1 MFLSNLSIKRPV
13 FATMMMAALLVLGLF
28 SMRRL
33 PLDEMPDV
41 EFPFLM
47 VQTVYP
53 GAGPEAV
60 EREVTKK
67 IEEAVNPIE
76 GVKRIESSSV
86 EGVSMIFIEFE
97 LKTKV
102 MDAQSDVRAKLDA
115 LRPSL
120 PADIETPV
128 VSRFDFRA
136 SPIVSLALTGE
147 GLSMRDLTQLA
158 TETISRRLETVD
170 GVGNVTVVGGLDRQ
184 INVLLLPPRME
195 ALGVSPDMVVAALR
209 RENMD
214 APAGRVE
221 RGIGEQL
228 VRVRG
233 RVRDPQQFASVAVSV
248 RDGAVVRLGD
258 VARIEDTQEEQR
270 SAAEYSGR
278 RAIGIDIRRISG
290 SNVVEVA
297 DGVRG
302 EVDQLN
308 ALLPRG
314 VRLDVIR
321 DNSVWIRES
330 LSDVQLTLV
339 LGALLTVFIVFLFLN
354 SWRSTVITGLTL
366 PVSVIS
372 AFLALYMF
380 GFTINTMTLMALSL
394 AIGMLIDDAI
404 VVREN
409 IVRHVEHG
417 EDHYTAAGRGT
428 SEIGFAVMAT
438 TMSVLAVFVPVGFMG
453 GIIGKFFFEFGITV
467 AFAIAVSLFVSFTL
481 DPMLSS
487 IWYDPQA
494 EGHAER
500 GPIGKT
506 LERFNGRFRDLG
518 VWYRSV
524 IAWAL
529 DHRKTTMGVALG
541 AFVLAIS
548 LFGVGAVG
556 GEFMPTSDRSELE
569 ITIETP
575 VGSSLEYTQAKAD
588 ELDAYLRSLPEVQ
601 FTYVTIGGGQQA
613 TVTDGTMYVRL
624 RPVHQRERSQ
634 TEVMVA
640 LRKELQRF
648 RGVRAYV
655 IDAGGMGGGQR
666 PIQLN
671 ILGPDLA
678 RLQEISDRALAA
690 IRDVPGLVDLSS
702 SLEGRKPE
710 FVVELDRD
718 LAANLGLTIGSVS
731 TGLRTVLSGVTATN
745 YEDASGLTHDVV
757 VRLAPEFRQ
766 SAADLARVPLATTR
780 PDPRTMSVAMVPLGQ
795 VARIVPGGAPNE
807 VKRYQLERMVR
818 LEASYQGRTLTQVS
832 GDIDRRLAAGGMLP
846 TGYRIATGGEQEM
859 FIESVGYMLESLVL
873 AIVFVYLILA
883 SQFGS
888 FLQPLAI
895 MLSLPLSLVGVML
908 GLMVTRGSFNIMS
921 MIGVIMLMG
930 LVTKNAI
937 LLVDFTNKA
946 RAAGSNRRAALI
958 DAGQIR
964 LRPIMM
970 TTLAMIF
977 GMLPTALALGEGG
990 EFRAPMARAVIGGL
1004 ITSTLLTL
1012 IVVPVV
1018 YTFLDDAGSRVVAR
1032 LTAGEEKKL
1041 AKAHHTPVHG
1051 EPVPGAVPEV
1061 FPAD

>member
-13 FATMMMAALLVLGLF
+13 FATMMMVALMVLGLF
-28 SMRRL
+28 SLRRL

-47 VQTVYP
+47 VQTIYP

-67 IEEAVNPIE
+67 IEEAINPIA

-86 EGVSMIFIEFE
+86 EGVSTIFVEFE
-97 LKTKV
+97 LETKV
-102 MDAQSDVRAKLDA
+102 MDAQADVRSKLDA

-120 PADIETPV
+120 PSDIETPV
-128 VSRFDFRA
+128 VSRFDFRQ
-136 SPIVSLALTGE
+136 SPIVSLALSGE
-147 GLSMRDLTQLA
+147 GWALRDLTQLA
-158 TETISRRLETVD
+158 TETISRRIETVD
-170 GVGNVTVVGGLDRQ
+170 GVGNVTVVGGLQRE
-184 INVLLLPPRME
+184 IHVLLLPPRME
-195 ALGVSPDMVVAALR
+195 ALGVSPEMVVGALR

-228 VRVRG
+228 VRVKG
-233 RVRDPQQFASVAVSV
+233 RVRDPRAFAALVVTV
-248 RDGAVVRLGD
+248 RGGTPVRLGD
-258 VARIEDTQEEQR
+258 VARIEDAQEEER
-270 SAAEYSGR
+270 TAAEFSGR
-278 RAIGIDIRRISG
+278 RAIGIDIRRMSG
-290 SNVVEVA
+290 SNIVAVA

-302 EVDQLN
+302 TVAELN
-308 ALLPRG
+308 AQLPRG
-314 VRLDVIR
+314 VRLEVIR

-330 LSDVQLTLV
+330 LADVQLTLV
-339 LGALLTVFIVFLFLN
+339 LGALLTVLIVFLFLN

-372 AFLALYMF
+372 AFLAIYAF

-409 IVRHVEHG
+409 IVRHVERG
-417 EDHYTAAGRGT
+417 EDHYTAAGEGT
-428 SEIGFAVMAT
+428 SEIGFAVLAT
-438 TMSVLAVFVPVGFMG
+438 TLSVLAVFIPVGFMG
-453 GIIGKFFFEFGITV
+453 GIIGKFFFQFGITV

-500 GPIGKT
+500 GPIGRQ
-506 LERFNGRFRDLG
+506 LERFNQRFRDLG
-518 VWYRSV
+518 AWYRTV

-529 DHRKTTMGVALG
+529 DHRKTTVGVAIG

-548 LFGVGAVG
+548 LFGIGAVG
-556 GEFMPTSDRSELE
+556 GEFMPKSDRSEFE
-569 ITIETP
+569 VTVKTP
-575 VGSSLEYTQAKAD
+575 VGSSLAYTRAKTE
-588 ELDAYLRSLPEVQ
+588 ELDRFIRALPEVE
-601 FTYVTIGGGQQA
+601 FTYLTIGGGQQA
-613 TVTDGTMYVRL
+613 TVTDGTIYVRL
-624 RPVHQRERSQ
+624 KPVAVRARSQ
-634 TEVMVA
+634 EEVMVA
-640 LRKELQRF
+640 LRAAVPPF

-655 IDAGGMGGGQR
+655 MEAGGMGGGQR
-666 PIQLN
+666 PIQVN

-690 IRDVPGLVDLSS
+690 IRPVPGLVDLSS

-718 LAANLGLTIGSVS
+718 LAANLGVTIGSVS
-731 TGLRTVLSGVTATN
+731 TGLRTVLSGSVASN
-745 YEDASGLTHDVV
+745 FEDASGLTHDVV
-757 VRLAPEFRQ
+757 VRLAPEFRE
-766 SAADLARVPLATTR
+766 SSTDLARVPLATTQVDQR
-780 PDPRTMSVAMVPLGQ
+780 SGSLVMVPLGQ
-795 VARIVPGGAPNE
+795 VARILPSGAPSE
-807 VKRYQLERMVR
+807 IKRYQLERMVR
-818 LEASYQGRTLTQVS
+818 IEGNYQGRSLTQVS
-832 GDIDRRLAAGGMLP
+832 GDIQRQLRQGSVLP

-859 FIESVGYMLESLVL
+859 FIETVGYVVESLVL

-895 MLSLPLSLVGVML
+895 MLALPLSLIGVML
-908 GLMVTRGSFNIMS
+908 GLLLTRGTFNIMS

-937 LLVDFTNKA
+937 LLVDFANKA
-946 RAAGSNRRAALI
+946 RATGSPRREALI

-1004 ITSTLLTL
+1004 VTSTLLTL

-1018 YTFLDDAGSRVVAR
+1018 YTYFDDFGSRVVAW
-1032 LTAGEEKKL
+1032 LTSKEEVKKVRAEEAG
-1041 AKAHHTPVHG
+1041 V
-1051 EPVPGAVPEV
+1051 VPGSLPEA

>member
-13 FATMMMAALLVLGLF
+13 FATMMMLALVVLGLF

-33 PLDEMPDV
+33 PLDEMPNV
-41 EFPFLM
+41 EFPFLL

-53 GAGPEAV
+53 GASPEAV

-67 IEEAVNPIE
+67 IEEAVNPVQ

-86 EGVSMIFIEFE
+86 EGMSMVFIEFQ

-102 MDAQSDVRAKLDA
+102 MDAQADVRAKLDA

-120 PADIETPV
+120 PTDIDDPV
-128 VSRFDFRA
+128 ISRFDFRQ
-136 SPIVSLALTGE
+136 SPIVSLALSGE
-147 GLSMRDLTQLA
+147 GWATRDLTLLA
-158 TETISRRLETVD
+158 TETISRRIEAVD
-170 GVGNVTVVGGLDRQ
+170 GVGNVDVVGGLDREIQ
-184 INVLLLPPRME
+184 VQLLPPRME

-233 RVRDPQQFASVAVSV
+233 RIRDPRQFANITVAM
-248 RDGAVVRLGD
+248 RGGAAVRLGE

-270 SAAEYSGR
+270 TAAEFSGR

-290 SNVVEVA
+290 SNIVEVA
-297 DGVRG
+297 AGVRVA
-302 EVDQLN
+302 VDQLN
-308 ALLPRG
+308 AQFPAG
-314 VRLDVIR
+314 VHLDVIR
-321 DNSVWIRES
+321 DNSVWIQES
-330 LSDVQLTLV
+330 LADVEMTLI
-339 LGALLTVFIVFLFLN
+339 LGAILTVFIVFLFLN

-366 PVSVIS
+366 PVSVVS
-372 AFLALYMF
+372 AFLAIYAF

-417 EDHYTAAGRGT
+417 EDHHTAASRGT
-428 SEIGFAVMAT
+428 SEIGFAVLST
-438 TMSVLAVFVPVGFMG
+438 TLTVLAVFVPVGFMG
-453 GIIGKFFFEFGITV
+453 GIVGKFFYEFGITV

-487 IWYDPQA
+487 VWYDPQA

-500 GPIGKT
+500 GPIGKA
-506 LERFNGRFRDLG
+506 LERFDDRFRDLG
-518 VWYRSV
+518 VWYRGV

-529 DHRKTTMGVALG
+529 GHRKTTVGIALG
-541 AFVLAIS
+541 AFVLAMG

-556 GEFMPTSDRSELE
+556 GEFFPQMDRSEFQV
-569 ITIETP
+569 TVETP
-575 VGSSLEYTQAKAD
+575 VGSSLAYTQAKAD
-588 ELDAYLRSLPEVQ
+588 EVDRLVRALPEVQ
-601 FTYVTIGGGQQA
+601 FTYLTIGGGMQS
-613 TVTDGTMYVRL
+613 TVTDGTLFVRM
-624 RPVHQRERSQ
+624 RPRAERSRSQ
-634 TEVMVA
+634 QEVMVA
-640 LRKELQRF
+640 LRQVLPRF
-648 RGVRAYV
+648 RGVKAYV
-655 IDAGGMGGGQR
+655 LDAGGMGGGER
-666 PIQLN
+666 PIQVN

-678 RLQEISDRALAA
+678 RLQEISDRSLAA
-690 IRDVPGLVDLSS
+690 IRDVSGLVDLSS

-710 FVVELDRD
+710 FVVQLDRD
-718 LAANLGLTIGSVS
+718 LAADLGVTIGSVS
-731 TGLRTVLSGVTATN
+731 TGLRTVLSGVTATDF
-745 YEDASGLTHDVV
+745 EDASGLTHDVV

-766 SAADLARVPLATTR
+766 SSADLARVPLATTHV
-780 PDPRTMSVAMVPLGQ
+780 DTRTMGLVMVPLGQ
-795 VARIVPGGAPNE
+795 VAHIAPSGAPNE
-807 VKRYQLERMVR
+807 IRHYQLERMVR
-818 LEASYQGRTLTQVS
+818 LEANYQGRTLTQVS
-832 GDIDRRLAAGGMLP
+832 ADIDGRLREGNILP
-846 TGYRIATGGEQEM
+846 TGYRIATAGMQQM
-859 FIESVGYMLESLVL
+859 FVESVGYLLESLVL
-873 AIVFVYLILA
+873 AITFVYLILA

-895 MLSLPLSLVGVML
+895 MLSLPLSLIGVML
-908 GLMVTRGSFNIMS
+908 GLMLTRGSFNMLS

-937 LLVDFTNKA
+937 LLVDFANKA
-946 RAAGSNRRAALI
+946 REAGAERRAALI

-964 LRPIMM
+964 LRPIIM

-990 EFRAPMARAVIGGL
+990 EMRAPMARAVIGGL
-1004 ITSTLLTL
+1004 ITSTILTL
-1012 IVVPVV
+1012 VVVPVV
-1018 YTFLDDAGSRVVAR
+1018 YTYLDDVGSRVVAF

-1041 AKAHHTPVHG
+1041 KKAHRPSG
-1051 EPVPGAVPEV
+1051 EVAPGVAPEV
-1061 FPAD
+1061 FPADD

>member
-13 FATMMMAALLVLGLF
+13 FATMMMMALMVLGLF

-41 EFPFLM
+41 EFPFIL
-47 VQTVYP
+47 VQTRYA
-53 GAGPEAV
+53 GAGPDAV

-67 IEEAVNPIE
+67 IEEAVNPIA

-86 EGVSMIFIEFE
+86 EGFSTLFIEFE
-97 LKTKV
+97 LSTKV
-102 MDAQSDVRAKLDA
+102 MDAQSDVRSKLDA

-128 VSRFDFRA
+128 VSRFDFRS
-136 SPIVSLALTGE
+136 SPIVSLALSGE
-147 GLSMRDLTQLA
+147 GLAMRDLTQLA
-158 TETISRRLETVD
+158 TETISRRIETVD
-170 GVGNVTVVGGLDRQ
+170 GVGNVTVVGGLQRE
-184 INVLLLPPRME
+184 IHVLLLPPRME
-195 ALGVSPDMVVAALR
+195 ALGVSPDMVVGALR

-221 RGIGEQL
+221 AGIGEQL

-233 RVRDPQQFASVAVSV
+233 RVRDPQQFANLVVTV
-248 RDGAVVRLGD
+248 RGGMPVRLGQ
-258 VARIEDTQEEQR
+258 VARIEDAQEEER
-270 SAAEYSGR
+270 SAAQYSGR

-297 DGVRG
+297 DGVRKAVG
-302 EVDQLN
+302 QLG
-308 ALLPRG
+308 AQLPQG
-314 VRLDVIR
+314 VRLEVIR

-330 LSDVQLTLV
+330 LADVQVTLV

-372 AFLALYMF
+372 AFLAMYAF

-409 IVRHVEHG
+409 IVRHVERG
-417 EDHYTAAGRGT
+417 EDHYTAAGEGT
-428 SEIGFAVMAT
+428 SEIGFAVLAT
-438 TMSVLAVFVPVGFMG
+438 TMSVLAVFIPVGFMG
-453 GIIGKFFFEFGITV
+453 GIVGKFFFQFGITV

-500 GPIGKT
+500 GPVGRQ
-506 LERFNGRFRDLG
+506 LERFNARFRDLG
-518 VWYRSV
+518 VWYRGV

-529 DHRKTTMGVALG
+529 DHRKTTVGLAVG
-541 AFVLAIS
+541 AFVLAIG
-548 LFGVGAVG
+548 LLGVGAVG
-556 GEFMPTSDRSELE
+556 GEFMPKSDRSE
-569 ITIETP
+569 ISVTVQTP
-575 VGSSLEYTQAKAD
+575 VGSSLAYTRAKAEEVD
-588 ELDAYLRSLPEVQ
+588 RYLRSLPEVA
-601 FTYVTIGGGQQA
+601 FTYLTIGGGQQG

-624 RPVHQRERSQ
+624 KPRAERAKSQ
-634 TEVMVA
+634 EDMMVE
-640 LRKELQRF
+640 LRRAFPGF
-648 RGVRAYV
+648 RGVTAFV
-655 IDAGGMGGGQR
+655 NEAGGMGGGQR
-666 PIQLN
+666 PIQVN
-671 ILGPDLA
+671 ILGPDVA
-678 RLQEISDRALAA
+678 RLQEISDRSLAV
-690 IRDVPGLVDLSS
+690 IRDVPGLVELKS

-718 LAANLGLTIGSVS
+718 LAASLGVTVGSVS
-731 TGLRTVLSGVTATN
+731 TGLRTVLSGTTASN
-745 YEDASGLTHDVV
+745 FEDASGLTHDIV
-757 VRLAPEFRQ
+757 VRLAPEFRE
-766 SAADLARVPLATTR
+766 SATDLGRIPLATTQV
-780 PDPRTMSVAMVPLGQ
+780 DQRTMSLVMVPLGQ
-795 VARIVPGGAPNE
+795 VARIVPSGAPSE
-807 VKRYQLERMVR
+807 IKRYQLERMAR
-818 LEASYQGRTLTQVS
+818 IEGNFQGRTLTQVS
-832 GDIDRRLAAGGMLP
+832 ADIKRRLERPGLLP
-846 TGYRIATGGEQEM
+846 TGYSIVVGGEQEM
-859 FIESVGYMLESLVL
+859 FVETVGYIIESLVL

-895 MLSLPLSLVGVML
+895 MLALPLSLIGVML
-908 GLMVTRGSFNIMS
+908 GLMLTRSTFNIMS

-937 LLVDFTNKA
+937 LLVDFTNKS
-946 RAAGSNRRAALI
+946 REAGLSRRDALI

-1018 YTFLDDAGSRVVAR
+1018 YTFFDDFGSRVLAFVSAKNR
-1032 LTAGEEKKL
+1032 AEEPAPEQEVL
-1041 AKAHHTPVHG
+1041 
-1051 EPVPGAVPEV
+1051 PGVVPEGV
-1061 FPAD
+1061 PAD

>member
-13 FATMMMAALLVLGLF
+13 FATMMMAALVVLGLF
-28 SMRRL
+28 SLRRL

-41 EFPFLM
+41 ELPFLM
-47 VQTVYP
+47 IQTVYA
-53 GAGPEAV
+53 GAGPESV

-67 IEEAVNPIE
+67 IEEAINPIE

-86 EGVSMIFIEFE
+86 EGVSTIFVEFE
-97 LKTKV
+97 LGTKL

-115 LRPSL
+115 LRPTL
-120 PADIETPV
+120 PSDIETPV
-128 VSRFDFRA
+128 VSRFDFRQ
-136 SPIVSLALTGE
+136 SPIISLALSGE
-147 GLSMRDLTQLA
+147 GWALRDLTQLA
-158 TETISRRLETVD
+158 TETISRRIETVD
-170 GVGNVTVVGGLDRQ
+170 GVGNVSVVGGLQRE
-184 INVLLLPPRME
+184 IHVLLLPPRME
-195 ALGVSPDMVVAALR
+195 ALGVSPDMVVGALS

-228 VRVRG
+228 VRVKG
-233 RVRDPQQFASVAVSV
+233 RIRDPRQFASLVVTV
-248 RDGAVVRLGD
+248 RNGTAVRLGD
-258 VARIEDTQEEQR
+258 VARIEDSQEEER
-270 SAAEYSGR
+270 TAAEYSGR
-278 RAIGIDIRRISG
+278 RAIGIDVRRISG
-290 SNVVEVA
+290 SNIVEVA
-297 DGVRG
+297 DGVRQA
-302 EVDQLN
+302 VNQLN
-308 ALLPRG
+308 AQLPRG
-314 VRLDVIR
+314 VRMEIIR

-330 LSDVQLTLV
+330 LSDVQLTLM
-339 LGALLTVFIVFLFLN
+339 LGAMLTVLIVFLFLN

-372 AFLALYMF
+372 AFLAIYVF

-417 EDHYTAAGRGT
+417 EDHYTAAGEGT
-428 SEIGFAVMAT
+428 SEIGFAVLAT
-438 TMSVLAVFVPVGFMG
+438 TLSVLAVFIPVGFMG
-453 GIIGKFFFEFGITV
+453 GIVGKFFFEFGITV

-500 GPIGKT
+500 GPIGRQ
-506 LERFNGRFRDLG
+506 LERFNQKFRDLG
-518 VWYRSV
+518 VWYRGV

-529 DHRKTTMGVALG
+529 DHRKATVGVALG

-556 GEFMPTSDRSELE
+556 GEFMPRSDRSEME
-569 ITIETP
+569 VTVETP
-575 VGSSLEYTQAKAD
+575 VGSSLAYTRAKAE
-588 ELDAYLRSLPEVQ
+588 ELDRFIRSLPEVQ
-601 FTYVTIGGGQQA
+601 FTYLTIGGGMQT
-613 TVTDGTMYVRL
+613 TVTDGSIYVRL
-624 RPVHQRERSQ
+624 KPRAERSRSQ
-634 TEVMVA
+634 DEMMVA
-640 LRKELQRF
+640 VREAMARF

-655 IDAGGMGGGQR
+655 LDAGGMGGGQR
-666 PIQLN
+666 PIQVN

-678 RLQEISDRALAA
+678 RLQQISERGLAA
-690 IRDVPGLVDLSS
+690 VRDVPGLVDLSS

-718 LAANLGLTIGSVS
+718 LAANLGVTIGSVS
-731 TGLRTVLSGVTATN
+731 LGLRTVLSGTTASN
-745 YEDASGLTHDVV
+745 YEDATGLTHDVV
-757 VRLAPEFRQ
+757 VRLAPEYRE
-766 SAADLARVPLATTR
+766 SSADLARVPLATTQT
-780 PDPRTMSVAMVPLGQ
+780 DERTRSLVMVPLGQ
-795 VARIVPGGAPNE
+795 VARISPSGAPSE
-807 VKRYQLERMVR
+807 IKRYQLERMVR
-818 LEASYQGRTLTQVS
+818 LEGNTQGRSLTQVS
-832 GDIDRRLAAGGMLP
+832 ADIDRQLRQGDVLP
-846 TGYRIATGGEQEM
+846 AGYRIAVGGEQEM
-859 FIESVGYMLESLVL
+859 FVESVGYIIESLIL

-883 SQFGS
+883 SQVGS

-895 MLSLPLSLVGVML
+895 MLAQPLSLVGVML
-908 GLMVTRGSFNIMS
+908 GLIVTGGTFNMLS

-937 LLVDFTNKA
+937 LLVDFTNKS
-946 RAAGSNRRAALI
+946 REAGSGRREAVI

-1012 IVVPVV
+1012 IVVPVA
-1018 YTFLDDAGSRVVAR
+1018 YTFFDDLGGRVLGWVSAR
-1032 LTAGEEKKL
+1032 NTGEGL
-1041 AKAHHTPVHG
+1041 AA
-1051 EPVPGAVPEV
+1051 EREEAVPEGVPEV

>member
-13 FATMMMAALLVLGLF
+13 FATMMMVALIVLGLF
-28 SMRRL
+28 SLRRL

-47 VQTVYP
+47 VQTVYA

-67 IEEAVNPIE
+67 IEEAINPIE

-86 EGVSMIFIEFE
+86 EGVSTIFVEFE

-102 MDAQSDVRAKLDA
+102 MDAQADVRAKLDA
-115 LRPSL
+115 LRPTL
-120 PADIETPV
+120 PTDIETPV
-128 VSRFDFRA
+128 VSRFDFRQ
-136 SPIVSLALTGE
+136 SPIVSIALTGDSA
-147 GLSMRDLTQLA
+147 SMRDLTQLA

-170 GVGNVTVVGGLDRQ
+170 GVGNVAVVGGLERQ
-184 INVLLLPPRME
+184 IDVLLVPARME
-195 ALGVSPDMVVAALR
+195 ALGVSADMVVAALR

-248 RDGAVVRLGD
+248 RNGAVVRLSD
-258 VARIEDTQEEQR
+258 VARIEDAQEEQR
-270 SAAEYSGR
+270 SSAEYSGR

-290 SNVVEVA
+290 SNIVA
-297 DGVRG
+297 VANGVRTA
-302 EVDQLN
+302 VDQLN
-308 ALLPRG
+308 AQLPGG
-314 VRLDVIR
+314 VRLAVIR

-330 LSDVQLTLV
+330 LSDVEMTLF

-372 AFLALYMF
+372 AFLAIYMF

-417 EDHYTAAGRGT
+417 EDHYTAAGAGT
-428 SEIGFAVMAT
+428 SEIGFAVLAT
-438 TMSVLAVFVPVGFMG
+438 TLSVLAVFVPVGFMG

-494 EGHAER
+494 EGHAAR

-506 LERFNGRFRDLG
+506 LERFNGRFRELG
-518 VWYRSV
+518 VWYRGV

-529 DHRKTTMGVALG
+529 EHRKTTLGIALG
-541 AFVLAIS
+541 AFVLAMG

-556 GEFMPTSDRSELE
+556 GEFMPKSDRSELE

-575 VGSSLEYTQAKAD
+575 VGSSLEYSRAKAD
-588 ELDAYLRSLPEVQ
+588 ELDAYLRALPEVQ
-601 FTYVTIGGGQQA
+601 FTYLTIGGGQQA
-613 TVTDGTMYVRL
+613 TVTDGTIFVRL
-624 RPVHQRERSQ
+624 RPRNERSRSQ
-634 TEVMVA
+634 EQVMVA
-640 LRKELQRF
+640 LRESLPKF

-666 PIQLN
+666 PIQIN

-678 RLQEISDRALAA
+678 RLQEISDRGLAA

-718 LAANLGLTIGSVS
+718 LAADLGVTIGSVS
-731 TGLRTVLSGVTATN
+731 TGLRTVLAGATATN

-757 VRLAPEFRQ
+757 VRLAPEFRR
-766 SAADLARVPLATTR
+766 SAADLARIPLATTR
-780 PDPRTMSVAMVPLGQ
+780 LDPRTTSVAMVPLGQ
-795 VARIVPGGAPNE
+795 VARILPSGAPSE

-818 LEASYQGRTLTQVS
+818 LEGSYQGRTLTQVS
-832 GDIDRRLAAGGMLP
+832 GDIDRRLRQGSILP

-859 FIESVGYMLESLVL
+859 FIESVGYMVESLVL

-895 MLSLPLSLVGVML
+895 MLSLPLSLIGVML

-946 RAAGSNRRAALI
+946 REAGLSRRDALI

-990 EFRAPMARAVIGGL
+990 SFRAPMARAVIGGL

-1018 YTFLDDAGSRVVAR
+1018 YTFFDDLGGRVVAWVGSFNK
-1032 LTAGEEKKL
+1032 AGAEGRQVEEL
-1041 AKAHHTPVHG
+1041 
-1051 EPVPGAVPEV
+1051 PGAVPERM
-1061 FPAD
+1061 PAD